1 MDSLLRTVG
10 GSTVNLRVAGPN
22 PAGDQME
29 IGAAQTAIENIPLA
43 PAAMRKLRPQ
53 VTAGQPSQV
62 EILISASAVEAQV
75 SQLQLSSADALF
87 ASAMGVEVGGKLFL
101 IEALTASEAFGQV
114 YLYRLLVREAQPE
127 S

>member
-22 PAGDQME
+22 PASDQLE
-29 IGAAQTAIENIPLA
+29 TGAAQTAIENIPLA

-53 VTAGQPSQV
+53 VTAGQPCQV
-62 EILISASAVEAQV
+62 EILISASAVEVQV

-87 ASAMGVEVGGKLFL
+87 ASALGVEVGGKLFL